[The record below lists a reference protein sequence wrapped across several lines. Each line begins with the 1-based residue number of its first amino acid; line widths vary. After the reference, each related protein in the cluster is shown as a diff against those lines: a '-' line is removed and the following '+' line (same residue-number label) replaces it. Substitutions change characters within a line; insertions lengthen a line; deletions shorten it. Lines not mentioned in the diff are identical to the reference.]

1 MSRVQHFDSDPAG
14 RGGERVFDLHGA
26 WVVDPAVPQAAW
38 DDAEWRR
45 RLS

>member
-1 MSRVQHFDSDPAG
+1 MIRVQHLDSDPAG

-38 DDAEWRR
+38 NDAEWRR